1 MAVRCELRATVR
13 RPTWRPRLKAP
24 QFKKLVI
31 ALALTAQAGTIGSA
45 AAFAQQSVRTVEALN
60 PVTGDRQRYVV
71 RDLDESEIR
80 TVQKALRSEGYVGIG
95 WTGRLDEGTA
105 AGLSRFQA
113 ERGLVECGCISYET
127 IVALGIRPEIVATV
141 SAAPGESGVRG
152 EGAATAS
159 DLHSGVL
166 YPVGIPVYIPRPPPC
181 PPDSCEDGGGEKPGG
196 GEVPGDD
203 GEQESE
209 GSWVIIG
216 APAGGSGVAGTGS
229 LATPPGIRPSP
240 PPAARSPS
248 TGSPN

>member
-1 MAVRCELRATVR
+1 LQAPRFR
-13 RPTWRPRLKAP
+13 RL
-24 QFKKLVI
+24 LI
-31 ALALTAQAGTIGSA
+31 ALVVAGQTGTIGSA
-45 AAFAQQSVRTVEALN
+45 AAVAQQSVRAVEAVN

-71 RDLDESEIR
+71 RDPNESEIR

-113 ERGLVECGCISYET
+113 KRGLVECGCISYET

-141 SAAPGESGVRG
+141 SAAPGESGVPG
-152 EGAATAS
+152 EGATTAS
-159 DLHSGVL
+159 GLHSGVL
-166 YPVGIPVYIPRPPPC
+166 YPVGIPVYVPRPPPC
-181 PPDSCEDGGGEKPGG
+181 APDSCEEGGREEPGG
-196 GEVPGDD
+196 GEAPGDGVD
-203 GEQESE
+203 QESE
-209 GSWVIIG
+209 GSWIVIG
-216 APAGGSGVAGTGS
+216 APASGSGAAGTGS